1 MQSVLRTGQRT
12 LNGPEER
19 SRGSRVTR
27 KGGTEE
33 PEANRVRDVEAE
45 TVGGDSER
53 ADRTAEGV
61 HTPELAGSVGE
72 AHVKAGA
79 PVEAGG
85 ESITEEGQP
94 AEVSV

>member
-19 SRGSRVTR
+19 SRRGRVAR
-27 KGGTEE
+27 KGGTVE
-33 PEANRVRDVEAE
+33 PEANRVRGVEAE
-45 TVGGDSER
+45 PVGGDSER

-61 HTPELAGSVGE
+61 HTPELASSVGE
-72 AHVKAGA
+72 AHEEAGA
-79 PVEAGG
+79 PVETGG
-85 ESITEEGQP
+85 ESITEVGKP